1 MPAMTDAQRDE
12 FLAARRYAIL
22 STLRTDGLP
31 ASVPVWYGWAGHL
44 VSAFS
49 HSSSPKVRNL
59 RRDPRAT
66 LLVTNFPDE
75 LEAWVR
81 FEGKIS
87 LKPGGLALAERLLDR
102 YYLAGDPRQSAIEDW
117 RQMPGD
123 WLILE
128 LVPDTIRTH
137 SD

>member
-1 MPAMTDAQRDE
+1 MPEMTDAQRDD

-22 STLRTDGLP
+22 STLRADGLP
-31 ASVPVWYGWAGHL
+31 ASVPVWYGWDGRA
-44 VSAFS
+44 VSVFS
-49 HSSSPKVRNL
+49 HSFSPKVRNVQ
-59 RRDPRAT
+59 RDPRAT
-66 LLVTNFPDE
+66 ILVTNFPDE

-81 FEGKIS
+81 FEGDVS

-102 YYLAGDPRQSAIEDW
+102 YYLAGDHRRGAIEDW
-117 RQMPGD
+117 RKMPGD

-128 LVPDTIRTH
+128 LAPKTIRTH